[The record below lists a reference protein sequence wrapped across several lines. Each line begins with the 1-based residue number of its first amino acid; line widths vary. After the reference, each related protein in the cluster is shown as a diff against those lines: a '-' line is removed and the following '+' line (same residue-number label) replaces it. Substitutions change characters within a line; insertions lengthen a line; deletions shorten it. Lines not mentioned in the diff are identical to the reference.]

1 MKGVTTAHQETSMRI
16 IISGLLRVGHTSIR
30 MKALMEI
37 IIQVNR
43 EAKLLRIDEL
53 RYMLETVFSDVV
65 EDIDMNWETEL
76 ALRMVQRQKEVTWA
90 AER

>member
-1 MKGVTTAHQETSMRI
+1 
-16 IISGLLRVGHTSIR
+16 
-30 MKALMEI
+30 MEI

>member
-1 MKGVTTAHQETSMRI
+1 
-16 IISGLLRVGHTSIR
+16 
-30 MKALMEI
+30 MEI

-53 RYMLETVFSDVV
+53 RHMLETVFSDVV
-65 EDIDMNWETEL
+65 EDVDMNWETEL